1 MCNSEAANWLMV
13 EHMLFLVKYCH
24 AVRESVMS
32 CVLQVDEATIMEEK
46 SENQEKDV
54 DSNGMWNVN
63 TQML

>member
-1 MCNSEAANWLMV
+1 
-13 EHMLFLVKYCH
+13 
-24 AVRESVMS
+24 MS

-54 DSNGMWNVN
+54 DFNGMWSVN